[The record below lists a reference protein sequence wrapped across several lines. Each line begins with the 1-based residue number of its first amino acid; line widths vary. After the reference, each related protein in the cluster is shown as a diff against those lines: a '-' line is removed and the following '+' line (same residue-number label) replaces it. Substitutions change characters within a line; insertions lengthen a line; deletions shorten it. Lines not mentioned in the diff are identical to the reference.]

1 MRAMR
6 ERFCLS
12 GIVLWVL
19 SPVGKSE
26 VGLDGGVGGMMVIE
40 LLAGTMRLDRI
51 SPEAVG
57 RVAKRSL
64 EGCKITAGEMRGE
77 RNGECDYIRNV

>member
-1 MRAMR
+1 M
-6 ERFCLS
+6 L
-12 GIVLWVL
+12 
-19 SPVGKSE
+19 
-26 VGLDGGVGGMMVIE
+26 
-40 LLAGTMRLDRI
+40 RI

-64 EGCKITAGEMRGE
+64 EGCKIAAGEMRGE